1 MFGSA
6 QADNY
11 AAGLTR
17 TLRFIAENPYA
28 ARERTET
35 RQSVRAYRFKAHLIV
50 YLVEG
55 DDILIVRV
63 RHGHEDW
70 LGDT

>member
-6 QADNY
+6 QADHY

-17 TLRFIAENPYA
+17 TFRLLADNPYL

-35 RQSVRAYRFKAHLIV
+35 HAPVRAYRFKAHLIV
-50 YLVEG
+50 YLMQDE
-55 DDILIVRV
+55 DILIVRV